1 MKYKLLGKSGLRVS
15 ELCLGT
21 MTFGE
26 EWGTGAPAEE
36 SYKMFDVFVEAGGN
50 FLDTANYYTN
60 GTSEK
65 ILGECIAQERD
76 KFVVAT
82 KYTLHNRAGD
92 LNSCGNHRKNLI
104 NSLEHSLRRLKTDYV
119 DILYL
124 HAWDFTTPIEEILK
138 TLDTLVQSGKV
149 LYIGISDT
157 PAWIVAQANTIAA
170 FRGWESFIAL
180 QIEYSLIERTPERDL
195 LPMAKAFEMGVL
207 AWGALGS
214 GLLTG
219 KYNKTNLNHS
229 NYRLKEGSRRFNEK
243 NWSIAEAVVAVAFEL
258 GCKPS
263 HVALNWIRKSSP
275 QIIPIIGA
283 RNSSQVLDNITAL
296 QNELPDEFYQQL
308 NEKSQIELGFPH
320 DFLQSD
326 NVKQVIFGGTYDL
339 LETFRK

>member
-26 EWGTGAPAEE
+26 EWGTGASQEE
-36 SYKMFDVFVEAGGN
+36 SYKMFDVFIEAGGN

-65 ILGECIAQERD
+65 ILGDCIKRDRD

-82 KYTLHNRAGD
+82 KYTLHNRVGD

-104 NSLEHSLRRLKTDYV
+104 ASLENSLRRMRTDYV

-124 HAWDFTTPIEEILK
+124 HAWDFTTPVEEILK
-138 TLDTLVQSGKV
+138 TLDSLVQAGKV

-157 PAWIVAQANTIAA
+157 PAWIVAQANTVAA

-207 AWGALGS
+207 TWGTLGS

-219 KYNKTNLNHS
+219 KYNKNNINHP
-229 NYRLKEGSRRFNEK
+229 NYRLKEGSRRFSEK
-243 NWSIAEAVVAVAFEL
+243 NWNIANTVVEIASEL

-263 HVALNWIRKSSP
+263 HVALNWARKSSP
-275 QIIPIIGA
+275 QIIPLIGA

-296 QNELPDEFYQQL
+296 QNELPDEFYKQL
-308 NEKSQIELGFPH
+308 NEVSQIELGFPH

-326 NVKQVIFGGTYDL
+326 NIKQVIFGGTYDL